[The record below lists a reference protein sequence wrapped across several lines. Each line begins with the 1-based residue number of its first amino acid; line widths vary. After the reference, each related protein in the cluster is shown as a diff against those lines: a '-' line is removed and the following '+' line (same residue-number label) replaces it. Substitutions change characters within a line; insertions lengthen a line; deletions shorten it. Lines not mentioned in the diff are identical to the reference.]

1 MAVALLAL
9 AVALGGTATAAS
21 VLIKRSSQVAPG
33 AINSGDLADD
43 RGVNLRDLTPETR
56 RAVTARGGATGAEGP
71 RGPQGPVGA
80 KGETGPQGADGPR
93 GPRGEALAFAH
104 VPAEVGPNGRPTQG
118 TSKGVTEVRQVPN
131 ESWRVYCFD
140 LEFPAVNAVASV
152 DFASAVESGT
162 LVREVYVAM
171 PSTPFGAALIDFDC
185 PSGLRDAAAYFY
197 DPDDPQVGIGFFI
210 VFN

>member
-9 AVALGGTATAAS
+9 VIALSGTAAAAT
-21 VLIKRSSQVAPG
+21 VLIKRSSQVATG

-43 RGVNLRDLTPETR
+43 RGVSLRDLTPATR
-56 RAVTARGGATGAEGP
+56 RAITAPAGGASGAEGP

-80 KGETGPQGADGPR
+80 KGEPGPQGAG

-104 VPAEVGPNGRPTQG
+104 VPTEVGASGTPTEG
-118 TSKGVTEVRQVPN
+118 ASKGVNEVRQVPN

-140 LEFPAVNAVASV
+140 LEVAAVNAVASV
-152 DFASAVESGT
+152 DFASAIISGE

-171 PSTPFGAALIDFDC
+171 PSTDAGSAVIAVDC
-185 PSGLRDAAAYFY
+185 PAGLRDAAVYFY
-197 DPDDPQVGIGFFI
+197 DQDDPQVGGAFFV

>member
-56 RAVTARGGATGAEGP
+56 RAITAAGGGARGAEGP

-104 VPAEVGPNGRPTQG
+104 VPAQVPATGRPTAG
-118 TSKGVTEVRQVPN
+118 TSKGVTEIQRIDHPQFGH
-131 ESWRVYCFD
+131 VYCFD
-140 LEFPAVNAVASV
+140 LEVPAVNAVASQ
-152 DFASAVESGT
+152 DFASAIAQDLAYT
-162 LVREVYVAM
+162 VYVAM
-171 PSTPFGAALIDFDC
+171 PSTPLGEVRINLDC
-185 PSGLRDAAAYFY
+185 PVGLRDAAAYL
-197 DPDDPQVGIGFFI
+197 DDAGETLGTAFFI
-210 VFN
+210 AFN

>member
-9 AVALGGTATAAS
+9 VVALGGTATAAS

-43 RGVNLRDLTPETR
+43 RAVNLRDLTPETR
-56 RAVTARGGATGAEGP
+56 RAITGAGGGAPGAEGQ

-80 KGETGPQGADGPR
+80 RGESGLQGAD

-104 VPAEVGPNGRPTQG
+104 VPAQIPATGRPTEG
-118 TSKGVTEVRQVPN
+118 TSKGVTAIQRVDHPDFGH
-131 ESWRVYCFD
+131 VYCFD
-140 LEFPAVNAVASV
+140 LEVPAVNAVVSP
-152 DFASAVESGT
+152 DFASAIEQGLAYT
-162 LVREVYVAM
+162 VYVAM
-171 PSTPFGAALIDFDC
+171 PSTPLGFARISLDC
-185 PSGLRDAAAYFY
+185 PAGARDAAAYLN
-197 DPDDPQVGIGFFI
+197 DAGETLGTAFFI